1 MPYGGIAAVVGNGGG
16 VCVCA
21 WVRAGVFYFKLLILA
36 EKENIT
42 WIIWILNHRQNV
54 VDKCVE
60 M

>member
-42 WIIWILNHRQNV
+42 
-54 VDKCVE
+54 
-60 M
+60 